1 MTYFVSNDDLW
12 REIQRRVG
20 DGKRV
25 RAAVAYLGSGGAT
38 LLPLKRGDSIV
49 VDMSIGA
56 VRQGV
61 TDPREIRTLVR
72 RGVKAFS
79 GGSLHAK
86 FLLVDNTLIVSS
98 ANISHNSKEVLD
110 EAGVITTDS
119 ATVRRASEMFD
130 KLCTEPI
137 GKEYLKTCIAEYRPP
152 KFKAAGEHRPSR
164 SKRSRRIVEAKL
176 WFLGGLKALSLS
188 DVDRKSV
195 EQVERHHQTKLSR
208 PEQTELTWIRYHR
221 LPKAL
226 RQVRVGDWIVDCQKD
241 GRGRYVGP
249 PQQMLGFDKWVS
261 DRGTRYTLMM
271 LEVASAGEVMS
282 LTDFRRKVVA
292 IQPELN
298 HPSPRSRPIV
308 EKNRADDILRMWTS
322 TGRVAK
328 RRQR

>member
-1 MTYFVSNDDLW
+1 
-12 REIQRRVG
+12 
-20 DGKRV
+20 
-25 RAAVAYLGSGGAT
+25 
-38 LLPLKRGDSIV
+38 
-49 VDMSIGA
+49 VD
-56 VRQGV
+56 
-61 TDPREIRTLVR
+61 
-72 RGVKAFS
+72 K
-79 GGSLHAK
+79 
-86 FLLVDNTLIVSS
+86 TLIVSS

-110 EAGVITTDS
+110 EAGIITTDS
-119 ATVRRASEMFD
+119 ATVRRACELFD

-176 WFLGGLKALSLS
+176 WFVGGLKALSLS

-241 GRGRYVGP
+241 GRGRYVGAP
-249 PQQMLGFDKWVS
+249 KQMLGFDKWVS

-282 LTDFRRKVVA
+282 LTDFRRKAVA

-298 HPSPRSRPIV
+298 HPNPRSRPIV
-308 EKNRADDILRMWTS
+308 EKKTGQTTSCGCGLRPGKSRGDVKNDTGTCGYLARTS
-322 TGRVAK
+322 GRVASPGAA
-328 RRQR
+328 QRSIALGVEIGPAISKSRIPDLQYAEVKSCPRFELTAVADTDDAHGRTAICGASR